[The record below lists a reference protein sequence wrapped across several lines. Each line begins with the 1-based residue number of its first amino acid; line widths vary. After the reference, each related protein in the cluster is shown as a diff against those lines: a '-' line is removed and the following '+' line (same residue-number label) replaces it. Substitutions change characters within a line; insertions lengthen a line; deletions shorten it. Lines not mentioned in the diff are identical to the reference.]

1 MLSLVGDVIG
11 LRYGSQ
17 ELPSSGRVRSG
28 QVRFITRPKSRTM
41 SHKVASPT
49 SEVTSLE
56 SSFARIFQMIQQ
68 SQSQN
73 VAENHSDVLQAAN
86 LHIRGR
92 GDSGC

>member
-1 MLSLVGDVIG
+1 MLSLVGDVNERCAMEARRNFHHQVG
-11 LRYGSQ
+11 
-17 ELPSSGRVRSG
+17 SG
-28 QVRFITRPKSRTM
+28 QVYHSSEVWDHE

-56 SSFARIFQMIQQ
+56 SSFARIFQMTQQ
-68 SQSQN
+68 GQSQN